1 MQKILAIHHQE
12 DQLASLV
19 KTLTDLFPESTSLT
33 ARTDRESIEV
43 ASSEQPDVIVLYNG
57 LPEIDGKAVC
67 KKLKSSELTK
77 HIPIIMLPASDATGT
92 SGDSSNEDA
101 VYADIILSR
110 PANHR
115 EFQSYINT
123 LLRLKETEDKL
134 RHSQKIEAIS
144 RLAGGIAHDF
154 NNILAIIRGYTELS
168 LDEVREGS
176 TLCRNMQHVLE
187 ASDRAKD
194 LVNQILTFSRQNED
208 ERQAIQ
214 LSQIVEE
221 SLRIIKTSIPTSI
234 QIRQHID
241 DEAGMVMAD
250 PTRIRQVIMNLYA
263 NATYAMQ
270 ETGGVLDVRLEK
282 VVLGAK
288 DMNGFKDIAPGTY
301 LKLTIKDSG
310 CGMSQDVVE
319 RIFDPYF
326 TAKAAGESTGMG
338 LSAIHEIVKKHGG
351 DILVESE
358 PGKGTAFYLYL
369 PRTEQ
374 EPEEDAVPLQPIPGG
389 KERILFVDDEQV
401 LVYMQ
406 QEVLERLGYDVVA
419 VSNSSEALEIFNNDP
434 EIFDLVITDQSMPG
448 LTGIQLSTEL
458 LKIRP
463 DIPIILCTGFSET
476 VTREIALKAG
486 VKEFIMKPLIKRE
499 IAAVIRHVLEKQR
512 KRNYSEKEE

>member
-12 DQLASLV
+12 DQLAGLV
-19 KTLTDLFPESTSLT
+19 KTLKDLFPGSTSLT
-33 ARTDRESIEV
+33 ARTDWESLEV
-43 ASSEQPDVIVLYNG
+43 AGSEQPDVIVLYNG
-57 LPEIDGKAVC
+57 LPEIDGNAVC
-67 KKLKSSELTK
+67 KKLKSLELTK
-77 HIPIIMLPASDATGT
+77 HIPIIMLPAADAAETGGESDN
-92 SGDSSNEDA
+92 DSA
-101 VYADIILSR
+101 AYADIFLSR
-110 PANHR
+110 PVNPR
-115 EFQSYINT
+115 EFQSHINT

-134 RHSQKIEAIS
+134 RHSQKVEAIS

-154 NNILAIIRGYTELS
+154 NNTLAIIRGYTELS

-176 TLCRNMQHVLE
+176 TLSHNLRHVLD

-194 LVNQILTFSRQNED
+194 LVNQILAFSLQSED

-221 SLRIIKTSIPTSI
+221 SLRVIKSSLPGSI
-234 QIRQHID
+234 QIHMQID

-250 PTRIRQVIMNLYA
+250 PTRIRQVMMNLYA
-263 NATYAMQ
+263 NAAYAMQ

-288 DMNGFKDIAPGTY
+288 NMNGFKDIAPGSY
-301 LKLTIKDSG
+301 LKLTVKDTG
-310 CGMSQDVVE
+310 RGMSQDAAG

-326 TAKAAGESTGMG
+326 TTKAAGEGTGIG
-338 LSAIHEIVKKHGG
+338 ISVIPEIVKKHGG
-351 DILVESE
+351 DIQVESE
-358 PGKGTAFYLYL
+358 PGKGTAFHLYL
-369 PRTEQ
+369 PCAEQ
-374 EPEEDAVPLQPIPGG
+374 EPEEDAVPAQPIPGG

-419 VSNSSEALEIFNNDP
+419 VSNSSEALEIFNDDP

-448 LTGIQLSTEL
+448 LTGIRLSTEL
-458 LKIRP
+458 LRIRP

-476 VTREIALKAG
+476 ITREIALKAG

-499 IAAVIRHVLEKQR
+499 IAAVIRHVLENQIK
-512 KRNYSEKEE
+512 KNNSEEEE